1 MFFGRTDVEAETP
14 VLWPPD
20 AKNWVTGKD
29 PDAGKD
35 WRQEEKGMTEDE
47 MVGWHHRL
55 DGHGFEQAPGVDA
68 GQGSLECCSPWGC
81 KELDMT
87 EWLYWLQI
95 IRRTWKLLTSGI
107 SLMITYLFL
116 WIRFRY
122 CSHFFFFSISTP
134 FFLHVIHL
142 LEEPGYW
149 SYRMSTFGCL
159 RLYVSFNLVYSYKV
173 VFTSSSLTRFRFN
186 ILGMDAVY
194 PVPLHQK
201 AHIWLSNFCSTVIC
215 L

>member
-1 MFFGRTDVEAETP
+1 MTLLITDHKENMKAADFWHITDDNLPFPLNQVQ
-14 VLWPPD
+14 VLF
-20 AKNWVTGKD
+20 T
-29 PDAGKD
+29 
-35 WRQEEKGMTEDE
+35 
-47 MVGWHHRL
+47 
-55 DGHGFEQAPGVDA
+55 
-68 GQGSLECCSPWGC
+68 
-81 KELDMT
+81 
-87 EWLYWLQI
+87 
-95 IRRTWKLLTSGI
+95 
-107 SLMITYLFL
+107 
-116 WIRFRY
+116 
-122 CSHFFFFSISTP
+122 FFFFSISTP